1 MHVRQAIPPPLMLAG
16 QALMIDT
23 QEMQHGGVEVVNL
36 DAVLDE
42 VVDREFNCS
51 DYHRHMV
58 STFCRR

>member
-1 MHVRQAIPPPLMLAG
+1 MHVRQAIPPPLMLVG

-42 VVDREFNCS
+42 VVDREFNFS
-51 DYHRHMV
+51 DLIRG
-58 STFCRR
+58 